1 MTKPVSPRLCKSIVE
16 ASELLKLV
24 ANPNRLSIVCFLLE
38 EESAVAR
45 LEHELGI
52 RQPTLSQQLTELRDS
67 GVIEGHRDGK
77 SIVYR
82 VVDPRMARL
91 VGTLR
96 DLFAGLDDVT
106 GRRTDHSMANLPVD
120 EMMFD

>member
-1 MTKPVSPRLCKSIVE
+1 VTKPVSPRLCRSVVE

-24 ANPNRLSIVCFLLE
+24 ANPNRLAIVCFLLE

-45 LEHELGI
+45 LEQELGI
-52 RQPTLSQQLTELRDS
+52 RQPTLSQQLTELRDC

-106 GRRTDHSMANLPVD
+106 SRRAGHAMADLPID